1 MWAHGKRHGEGTFR
15 TSNGMC
21 RDCEWHND
29 ELKCWRS
36 KEYFGT
42 RKKK

>member
-21 RDCEWHND
+21 RDGEWHND